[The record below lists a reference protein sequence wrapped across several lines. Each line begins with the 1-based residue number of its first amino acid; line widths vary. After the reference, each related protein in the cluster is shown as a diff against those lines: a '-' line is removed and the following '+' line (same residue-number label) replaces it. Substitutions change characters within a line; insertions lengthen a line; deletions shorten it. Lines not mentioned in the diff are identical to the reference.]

1 MPRASPDSR
10 DRPMPPYPRPKEGEP
25 VEKVSIVV
33 ATYNQAGYL
42 PVCLDSIFFQDHPDI
57 EIVVVNDGS
66 TDDTAQVLE
75 AYRHAVATEQ
85 TSFAARY
92 DEAGRTVA
100 RQWHPRYPQ
109 TGRTLRVLHQE
120 NQGLSLALNAG
131 TRAATGAYVTF
142 IASDDMLL
150 PSMVSTLLAAIREN
164 GADFAYAD
172 MHIVDDAGRILRR
185 FALPDY
191 SFEKAFCDWYLCGI
205 CKLYKKSLHGVSG
218 YFDPACVS
226 QDHDM
231 YLRFA
236 MDGAKFVHVPRVLAN
251 VRIHDKDRK
260 VDNHS
265 PEKESRQFADSIRL
279 VLKARQFARERGGR

>member
-1 MPRASPDSR
+1 
-10 DRPMPPYPRPKEGEP
+10 

-42 PVCLDSIFFQDHPDI
+42 PGCLDSIFFQDHPDI

-66 TDDTAQVLE
+66 SDDTAQVLE
-75 AYRHAVATEQ
+75 AYQHALATEQ

-92 DEAGRTVA
+92 DEATRTVQ
-100 RQWHPRYPQ
+100 RQWHPRYPRQ
-109 TGRTLRVLHQE
+109 GRTLRVLHQE
-120 NQGLSLALNAG
+120 NQGLSMALNAG

-191 SFEKAFCDWYLCGI
+191 SFENAFCDWYLCGI
-205 CKLYKKSLHGVSG
+205 CKLYKKSLHDVSG

-236 MDGAKFVHVPRVLAN
+236 MDGAKFLHVPRVLAN

-279 VLKARQFARERGGR
+279 VLAARRFKQEHGAA